1 MIRKK
6 RLFTIL
12 AAMLLALSLL
22 AMPVFADADLTPPEF
37 DQSTFM
43 VEISGGA
50 ETAAV
55 KWKKRSAKM
64 SKSHITGYQSQLAT
78 NQKFTRNKK
87 LVTVKGYSSN
97 YRKITGL
104 KGGKKYYVHIRT
116 YKKIGDITYYSPWSG
131 YRTVTTGK

>member
-55 KWKKRSAKM
+55 KWKKQSAKM
-64 SKSHITGYQSQLAT
+64 ATSRITGYEIQLAT
-78 NQKFTRNKK
+78 NSKFTKNKK
-87 LVTVKGYSSN
+87 NVTVKGYDSTS
-97 YRKITGL
+97 KKVTGL
-104 KGGKKYYVHIRT
+104 KGGKKYYVRIRT
-116 YKKIGDITYYSPWSG
+116 YKKVGGTTYYSPWSKAM
-131 YRTVTTGK
+131 TVTTGK